1 MSSANIIGVVIL
13 AAGSSSRL
21 GKPKQLLQYNG
32 KSLLQHAI
40 EAAIK
45 SRANSVVE
53 VLGANAEQISKEIDR
68 SGINT
73 IINTEWGEGMASSVR
88 TGLNELLFISPEA

>member
-32 KSLLQHAI
+32 KSLLQNAI
-40 EAAIK
+40 EAAINSK
-45 SRANSVVE
+45 ANPVVE
-53 VLGANAEQISKEIDR
+53 V
-68 SGINT
+68 
-73 IINTEWGEGMASSVR
+73 
-88 TGLNELLFISPEA
+88 